1 MAVQARLD
9 NVTNKLIRTENSL
22 VRNGEILQDAARVA
36 PLLQYTVMAYN
47 ANALAWVP
55 FTDPTSLEGEGC
67 PRGIYLGT
75 DIPAADIVEG
85 DVQDVPILV
94 GNAVVDRDLVVW
106 DQDILN
112 EGAGVFNGTTAFT
125 TALYAL
131 QMAANIYFED
141 SVLISQFEN

>member
-1 MAVQARLD
+1 MGVQARID

-22 VRNGEILQDAARVA
+22 VRNGVIAGDHARTVA
-36 PLLQYTVMAYN
+36 LLQYTVMAFN
-47 ANALAWVP
+47 TNGEWVP
-55 FTDPTSLEGEGC
+55 FIDPTAVTGEGA
-67 PRGIYLGT
+67 PRGIYLGG
-75 DIPAADIVEG
+75 DIPAADLVEG
-85 DVQDVPILV
+85 DIQDAPILV

-106 DQDILN
+106 DQDILT
-112 EGAGVFNGTTAFT
+112 EDSIIFAGTAAQT